1 MKKTLFTLAL
11 VALGGLS
18 SSLSAQVVDISP
30 KPHSITWGSEA
41 FASPASYVITGG
53 ETADADAVALLSESL
68 TIGTSGVNITIGERG
83 DAAVSSVE
91 SQIPAKAQ
99 GYYLSVSPEG
109 VVIAGNDSVGTY
121 YGVQTFLRI
130 ASQPQVMSATVTDWP
145 DVLERGAIE
154 GFYGNPWSTTDRK
167 RQFQFY
173 GRNKMNIYVYGPK
186 DDPYHRARWRE
197 PYPAAELAV
206 IQELVAE
213 ASKNKVQ
220 FVWAIHPGNDIRW
233 NNADSLN
240 VVNKLEKMYAAGVR
254 TFAVFFDDISGEGTK
269 AGKQAGLLNYITDEF
284 VKKHTD
290 VAPLIMCPTQYNR
303 SWTSG
308 DYLTTLGTQMYPEV
322 RIMWTGNSV
331 VDMINK
337 SDMDWINA
345 QISRNAFIWL
355 NYPVTDYCSSHLLM
369 GRTYGNDLNIAE
381 QLSGFA
387 SNPMEYAEASKV
399 SLFSIA
405 DYTWNMA
412 GYDDAAS
419 WELAMKELMPTH
431 TWAFRTFCE
440 HNVDLGVTTH
450 GLRREGESAAF
461 RVALAKYQ
469 AAVANEYSAEA
480 VAEMKTEFDTILMA
494 ANELLESTDEPEMM
508 GEITPWVQVMKYI
521 GERGQLVMDLH
532 TNLAADNPEEFIAN
546 YLKIDSLE
554 TLQKAVISRDFAG
567 SIVHP
572 HPVVGAQYVEP
583 FLKAELNQLISD
595 YKSRFDYRLDV
606 FPAVVLDD
614 GAYYFKY
621 NNRLLSNT
629 SEGNATGGYPVFK
642 TTVDD
647 IKPQRQVWN
656 IKQDAETGRYKIT
669 NAQDGRYINE
679 KGEFTVSDDT
689 NPYESAWHSYNI
701 YRLNNRYAIQNGGSA
716 GSKYWTASNIRISQG
731 SNTTYNPANFIFEIQ
746 PTEGDKTYP
755 VIEADKTYC
764 ILVGDLALTNTAI
777 KGSGGYPQFKAKKAT
792 DSTKSQEWTIT
803 VDAATNRYKIVS
815 AADNRYVNEKGE
827 FGTNSYLASWNTY
840 ELDEVGG
847 VFAIRNGG
855 DAGTNFW
862 TFASNRIGNTGTER
876 AESYLFTIA
885 LSPRSTGIGSAVN
898 DAVLTYTVTD
908 DAIRVNGATGLQELR
923 LVDLQ
928 GRAVRSS
935 RGLDVIST
943 AGLDHGQYV
952 LVICGAGWQQST
964 KVMF

>member
-1 MKKTLFTLAL
+1 MKKTLVSLSIL
-11 VALGGLS
+11 ALGGLFGS
-18 SSLSAQVVDISP
+18 VSAQVVDISP
-30 KPHSITWGSEA
+30 RPHNITWGAEA
-41 FASPASYVITGG
+41 FASPDSYVLTGG
-53 ETADADAVALLSESL
+53 ETADADAVALLGDNL
-68 TIGTSGVNITIGERG
+68 TIGTTGVSITIGERG

-91 SQIPAKAQ
+91 SLIPNKAQ

-130 ASQPQVMSATVTDWP
+130 AAQPQVMSATVTDWP

-206 IQELVAE
+206 IKELVAE
-213 ASKNKVQ
+213 AAKNKVQ
-220 FVWAIHPGNDIRW
+220 FVWAIHPGNDIQW
-233 NNADSLN
+233 TNADSLN
-240 VVNKLEKMYAAGVR
+240 VVNKLEKMYDAGVR
-254 TFAVFFDDISGEGTK
+254 TFAVFFDDIYGEGEK
-269 AGKQAGLLNYITDEF
+269 ADKQAGLLNFITDEF
-284 VKKHTD
+284 VKKHND

-308 DYLTTLGTQMYPEV
+308 TYLTTLGSQMYPEV

-345 QISRNAFIWL
+345 QIGRNAFIWL

-412 GYDDAAS
+412 EYDDAAS

-461 RVALAKYQ
+461 RVALAKYEAAKAEGYNAQ
-469 AAVANEYSAEA
+469 AVAD
-480 VAEMKTEFDTILMA
+480 MKAEFDTILMA
-494 ANELLESTDEPEMM
+494 ANELLTATDEPEMM

-521 GERGQLVMDLH
+521 GERGQLVMNLH
-532 TNLAADNPEEFIAN
+532 TFLANEDPENFIAT
-546 YLKIDSLE
+546 YLRIDSLQ
-554 TLQKAVISRDFAG
+554 TLQKDVISRDFPG

-583 FLKAELNQLISD
+583 FLKSELNQLVSD

-614 GAYYFKY
+614 GAYFIKY
-621 NNRLLSNT
+621 NNRWLTNT
-629 SEGNATGGYPVFK
+629 SDGGTGGYPIFK

-647 IKPQRQVWN
+647 VKPQRQVWN
-656 IKQDAETGRYKIT
+656 IKQDAETSRYKIT

-679 KGEFTVSDDT
+679 NGVFTVSDNT
-689 NPYESAWHSYNI
+689 NPYDPAWHSYNI
-701 YRLNNRYAIQNGGSA
+701 YRLNNRYAIQNAGSA
-716 GSKYWTASNIRISQG
+716 GNAYWTASNIQISKG
-731 SNTTYNPANFIFEIQ
+731 SNTTYNPSNFIFEIQ
-746 PTEGDKTYP
+746 PTDEEKTYP
-755 VIEADKTYC
+755 VIEANKTYC
-764 ILVGDLALTNTAI
+764 ITVGDLALTNTAI
-777 KGSGGYPQFKAKKAT
+777 QGSGGYPQFKAKKAT
-792 DSTKSQEWTIT
+792 DSTKSQEWIIT
-803 VDAATNRYKIVS
+803 VDATSNRYKIVS
-815 AADNRYVNEKGE
+815 AADSRYINEKGE

-847 VFAIRNGG
+847 LFAIRNGG

-862 TFASNRIGNTGTER
+862 TFSSNRIGKTGTER
-876 AESYLFTIA
+876 AESYLFTIS
-885 LSPRSTGIGSAVN
+885 LSPRSTGIGETVGN
-898 DAVLTYTVTD
+898 AVLTYTVTD
-908 DAIRVNGATGLQELR
+908 NAIRVNGATGLQELR

-952 LVICGAGWQQST
+952 LVIKGNGWQQAT
-964 KVMF
+964 QVMF